1 MTDQNV
7 TPDAAEA
14 QVRDLAEIPAVEVI
28 TRAAIMLMSA
38 RPRRSGCPTRIP
50 TIAHTATSMRRGA

>member
-38 RPRRSGCPTRIP
+38 AAEKIGQIGR
-50 TIAHTATSMRRGA
+50 AHV